1 MGGAASKKKINS
13 GTDTSNRRPRWPA
26 VGRWNNNDAASKFV
40 DLYRMF
46 GKPNSLANAPH
57 GAAVWLNVTGKRLF
71 GSPTCFKDV
80 MLIDESIQ
88 HNCPTPHKDFLYM
101 TTLLDLTPEERDQV
115 TRISGSVW
123 YDGLKKELTVRCG
136 SVAANVATMYIVM
149 QMLSRSVSLET
160 VQNQNLYAQALAD
173 AMDPAKAAQ
182 MHTDI
187 CKAIAARGPVTLTGF
202 YPGAF
207 TADCAPPTPPSLP
220 DVTTANATIVANS
233 NRTNGNYANG
243 NRKPNSANGVRMN
256 SNLTPNAPNT
266 SGLPDATVL
275 PDNPDVPDAA
285 GAQMEKFHGYL
296 MDGRGGE
303 FDGKFY

>member
-1 MGGAASKKKINS
+1 MNIFIYLENMGGAASKKRVTNTGNSNTGNS
-13 GTDTSNRRPRWPA
+13 GKGPRWPA
-26 VGRWNNNDAASKFV
+26 VGRWINNDAASKFG

-46 GKPNSLANAPH
+46 GKPTSLANAPH

-71 GSPTCFKDV
+71 GGPTCFKDV

-101 TTLLDLTPEERDQV
+101 TTLLNLTPEERDHV

-149 QMLSRSVSLET
+149 QILSGQVSLET
-160 VQNQNLYAQALAD
+160 VQNQNLYAQALTD

-187 CKAIAARGPVTLTGF
+187 CTAIAARGPVTLTGF

-207 TADCAPPTPPSLP
+207 TADCAPPGPPTLP
-220 DVTTANATIVANS
+220 DVITTNAAIVANGI
-233 NRTNGNYANG
+233 RANG
-243 NRKPNSANGVRMN
+243 NRKPNNANSAN
-256 SNLTPNAPNT
+256 SAT
-266 SGLPDATVL
+266 GLPDATVL
-275 PDNPDVPDAA
+275 PGDPDVPDAA
-285 GAQMEKFHGYL
+285 GAQMERFLGYL
-296 MDGRGGE
+296 TDGRGGE